1 MVGNG
6 WQRRY
11 GHSTRSVAGGA
22 AGHAGDRYDV
32 WRRAR
37 RPGSRDRGSRGR
49 RITYTAIHLASD
61 AENDVIRT
69 GVVNERVVTRYQN
82 PYLKPE
88 TLGLRQDV
96 QEKSVIIQRPGTLMY
111 RARRTV
117 RLPRSSYSA
126 YRPAYGLDHVLH
138 LI

>member
-1 MVGNG
+1 MPAILPLVEL
-6 WQRRY
+6 
-11 GHSTRSVAGGA
+11 H
-22 AGHAGDRYDV
+22 DRC
-32 WRRAR
+32 
-37 RPGSRDRGSRGR
+37 
-49 RITYTAIHLASD
+49 
-61 AENDVIRT
+61 T
-69 GVVNERVVTRYQN
+69 GVVNERVVTCYQN

-96 QEKSVIIQRPGTLMY
+96 QEKFVITQRPGTLMY